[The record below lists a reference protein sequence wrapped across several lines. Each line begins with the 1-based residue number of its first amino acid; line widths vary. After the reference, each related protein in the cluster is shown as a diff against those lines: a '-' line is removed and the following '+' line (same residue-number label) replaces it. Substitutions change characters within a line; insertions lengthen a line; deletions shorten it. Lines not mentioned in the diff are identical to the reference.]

1 MRKLKRLSLARA
13 AMTLLLVMLTTMT
26 AWAEDVNLT
35 EDTEETEGTAARWYV
50 NMPSGGKSW
59 YDKACKYLTL
69 ADDNIT
75 SFKVYDDG
83 GKSGNYSD
91 NCYSQ
96 LTITAPTGYILK
108 LSGSITTQSFQ
119 DYMFVYDNS
128 TTSGTTLLAGVYSAS
143 SGAKTD
149 IATVYSSG
157 QSMTIYFCSNG
168 NNNYAGLDLTVTL
181 VKATLYNVTVG
192 TATGGTVT
200 ANPTSTTTGQTV
212 TLTATPASG
221 YVLNNITATDGNNA
235 VVATGGTWYNNI
247 VTFRMPESDVTVTST
262 FNNDLTAN
270 SLSVNIPKTGHE
282 TITIP
287 SGVQSFKVYDD
298 GGPNGNA
305 SGNCYGT
312 LTLTAPDGYVL
323 YLSGSVTTMDGGYDY
338 LRVYDNSE
346 ASGTKLIDAVRS
358 PSDGTPTAITPV
370 TSTGKNMTLYF
381 TTHDYSHYAGLDLT
395 VTVLV
400 PTIKNSVTV
409 NNPAKGGTMTASPTS
424 AEENETVT
432 LTASPDNGY
441 VLNNISVVDVNS
453 NPIAMTWDGMFFNT
467 ATFKMPASTV
477 TVTPTFTNDLTVNSL
492 FVNMPKT
499 GERTATIPMGVQS
512 FKAYDDGGKDG
523 DYSSYCDGTLTLT
536 APEGYRIQ
544 LSGSI
549 TTETAQAVY
558 DYLSVYDGIDNTATE
573 LIHQKCS
580 PTSGTP
586 TDITTVYSSGRSLT
600 LYFHSYYGSKYAGL
614 DLTVTVY
621 NPTGLYSVN
630 INNATGGT
638 MTATPSGALM
648 NETVTLTATPDNGFF
663 LSGISAV
670 DGNSNAVGV
679 TWDGSFNNTATFT
692 MPSIPTTVTVT
703 PTFTNTLTA
712 DGGLF
717 ANMPKKG
724 YKTTD
729 IPKGVQSFKIY
740 DDGGK
745 DGNYSAGCGGYLTL
759 TAPEGYRLQLSGT
772 IASENHHDNLNVWDN
787 STNSGTKLLD
797 EVSSPTSGTPTTIT
811 TVTSSGRNMTLL
823 FYDDGGWTSAGLD
836 LTATLVPI
844 TYTVSFNA
852 NGGSGDAMA
861 AQSFTYDEAQNLT
874 ANSYTAPLGYTFA
887 GWATTANGDVV
898 YADGESVSNLKSTQG
913 ANLELFAKWTKNEFA
928 LLNDDSE
935 AAEKNSTIISSYAND
950 GKVYEVTLSGRTL
963 WKDGD
968 WNTFV
973 LPFNVTLAGS
983 PLEGATAMKLNGDK
997 SSFDNGVL
1005 TLNFVDE
1012 KEELTA
1018 GTPYIIKWDG
1028 DGSNNLVNPVFTGVT
1043 IDKTDRSVS
1052 SVDGKVTFTGNYDY
1066 RTFIEEDKSIL
1077 FLGEKN
1083 TLYWPQPGLDDA
1095 KANVV
1100 YPSIGACR
1108 AYFKLNDV
1116 DAGDIQK
1123 TRMNFEEET
1132 TGIQTTNSWTS
1143 QAAKPSGTDKA
1154 GAWYDMQGRKVSG
1167 KPTKKGMYIHNGIK
1181 VVIK

>member
-26 AWAEDVNLT
+26 AWADNVNLT
-35 EDTEETEGTAARWYV
+35 EDTEEEVGTAARWYV
-50 NMPSGGKSW
+50 NMPSGGGYW
-59 YDKACKYLTL
+59 DYACKTLTL
-69 ADDNIT
+69 ADASIT

-108 LSGSITTQSFQ
+108 LSGSVTKQ
-119 DYMFVYDNS
+119 DYYDCLRVFDNS
-128 TTSGTTLLAGVYSAS
+128 TTSGTKLVELSWNNGTP
-143 SGAKTD
+143 TNID
-149 IATVYSSG
+149 PVYSSG
-157 QSMTIYFCSNG
+157 QSMTIYFYSDEKTNA
-168 NNNYAGLDLTVTL
+168 AGLDLTVTL
-181 VKATLYNVTVG
+181 VKATSYNVTVG
-192 TATGGTVT
+192 TATGGTVA
-200 ANPTSTTTGQTV
+200 ANPTSTTMNQTV

-247 VTFRMPESDVTVTST
+247 VTFRMPQSDVTVTST

-298 GGPNGNA
+298 GGLNGNA
-305 SGNCYGT
+305 SKGCYGT

-323 YLSGSVTTMDGGYDY
+323 YLSGSITTDDHDY
-338 LRVYDNSE
+338 LSVYDGIDNN
-346 ASGTKLIDAVRS
+346 ATKMVDGVHS
-358 PSDGTPTAITPV
+358 PDDGTPTAITPV
-370 TSTGKNMTLYF
+370 ISTGKNMTLRF
-381 TTHDYSHYAGLDLT
+381 STNDYSDYAGLDLT
-395 VTVLV
+395 VAVLV

-453 NPIAMTWDGMFFNT
+453 NPIAVTWDGMFFNT

-512 FKAYDDGGKDG
+512 FKVYDDGGKDG

-536 APEGYRIQ
+536 APEGCRIQ

-549 TTETAQAVY
+549 TTETAQAVL
-558 DYLSVYDGIDNTATE
+558 DYLSVYDGTDSTATE

-586 TDITTVYSSGRSLT
+586 TDISTVYSSGQSMT

-614 DLTVTVY
+614 DLTVKVY
-621 NPTGLYSVN
+621 NPTDLYSVN

-648 NETVTLTATPDNGFF
+648 NETVTLTATPDDGFF
-663 LSGISAV
+663 LSSISAV
-670 DGNSNAVGV
+670 DGNSNAVDV
-679 TWDGSFNNTATFT
+679 MWDGSFNNTATFT

-717 ANMPKKG
+717 VNMPKKG

-745 DGNYSAGCGGYLTL
+745 DGNYSDNCYSQLTI
-759 TAPEGYRLQLSGT
+759 TATEGYRLQLSGT
-772 IASENHHDNLNVWDN
+772 IASENNHDKLNVWDN

-797 EVSSPTSGTPTTIT
+797 EVSSTNNVDPTTIT
-811 TVTSSGRNMTLL
+811 TVTSSGRNMTLR
-823 FYDDGGWTSAGLD
+823 FYADGGWNNAGLD

-861 AQSFTYDEAQNLT
+861 AQTHTYNEAQNLT

-968 WNTFV
+968 WNTLV

-983 PLEGATAMKLNGDK
+983 PLEGATAMKLDGDK

-1043 IDKTDRSVS
+1043 IDKTDRSVT

-1132 TGIQTTNSWTS
+1132 TGIQTTNRTNLTNSDEWYTLNGV
-1143 QAAKPSGTDKA
+1143 KLDK
-1154 GAWYDMQGRKVSG
+1154 Q
-1167 KPTKKGMYIHNGIK
+1167 PTKKGMYIHGNRKVIIK
-1181 VVIK
+1181 

>member
-13 AMTLLLVMLTTMT
+13 AMTLLLAMLTATT

-59 YDKACKYLTL
+59 YDKACKTLTL
-69 ADDNIT
+69 ADAIT

-96 LTITAPTGYILK
+96 LTITAPTGYLLK
-108 LSGSITTQSFQ
+108 LSGSITTQYFQ
-119 DYMFVYDNS
+119 DYIFVYDNS

-157 QSMTIYFCSNG
+157 QSMTIYFCSNE
-168 NNNYAGLDLTVTL
+168 NNYAGLDLTVTL
-181 VKATLYNVTVG
+181 VKATSYNVNIS

-200 ANPTSTTTGQTV
+200 ANPTSTTINQTV

-247 VTFRMPESDVTVTST
+247 VTFRMPQSDVTVTST

-270 SLSVNIPKTGHE
+270 SLSVNIPKTGDE

-305 SGNCYGT
+305 SKDCYGT

-323 YLSGSVTTMDGGYDY
+323 YLSGSITTDDHDY
-338 LRVYDNSE
+338 LSVYDGIDDN
-346 ASGTKLIDAVRS
+346 ATKMVDGVHS
-358 PSDGTPTAITPV
+358 PDDGTPTAITPV
-370 TSTGKNMTLYF
+370 TSTGKNMKLRFSTNDYF
-381 TTHDYSHYAGLDLT
+381 DYAGLDLT

-453 NPIAMTWDGMFFNT
+453 NPIAVTWDGMFFNT
-467 ATFKMPASTV
+467 ATFKMPASAV

-512 FKAYDDGGKDG
+512 FKVYDDGGKDG

-536 APEGYRIQ
+536 VPEGYRLQ

-549 TTETAQAVY
+549 TTETAQAVL
-558 DYLSVYDGIDNTATE
+558 DYLSVYDGTDNTATE

-580 PTSGTP
+580 PTNGTP
-586 TDITTVYSSGRSLT
+586 TDISTVYSSGRSMT
-600 LYFHSYYGSKYAGL
+600 LYFHSDESRNYAGL
-614 DLTVTVY
+614 DLTVMVY
-621 NPTGLYSVN
+621 NPTGTYSVN

-648 NETVTLTATPDNGFF
+648 NETVTLTATPDDGYF

-670 DGNSNAVGV
+670 DGNSNPVGV

-703 PTFTNTLTA
+703 PTFNNTLTA

-717 ANMPKKG
+717 VNMPKNDS
-724 YKTTD
+724 KTTD

-745 DGNYSAGCGGYLTL
+745 DGNYSDNCYSQLTI
-759 TAPEGYRLQLSGT
+759 TATEGYRLQLSGT
-772 IASENHHDNLNVWDN
+772 IASENHHDKLNVWDN

-797 EVSSPTSGTPTTIT
+797 EVSSTNNFDPTTIT
-811 TVTSSGRNMTLL
+811 TVTSSGRNMTLR
-823 FYDDGGWTSAGLD
+823 FYADGGWNNAGLD

-861 AQSFTYDEAQNLT
+861 AQTHTYNEAQNLT

-935 AAEKNSTIISSYAND
+935 AAEKNATIISNYAND

-963 WKDGD
+963 YKDGA
-968 WNTFV
+968 WNTLC
-973 LPFNVTLAGS
+973 LPFDVTITGSILDGDNV
-983 PLEGATAMKLNGDK
+983 EAM
-997 SSFDNGVL
+997 VL
-1005 TLNFVDE
+1005 RPSNSGLSGTTLNLYFDAAPA
-1012 KEELTA
+1012 TIPA
-1018 GTPYIIKWDG
+1018 GTPFLIKWANTG
-1028 DGSNNLVNPVFTGVT
+1028 VNLTNPTFTGVT
-1043 IDKTDRSVS
+1043 ISSTEAGYVASTDGYLRFQGIYSPTVIYS
-1052 SVDGKVTFTGNYDY
+1052 ADHNK
-1066 RTFIEEDKSIL
+1066 L
-1077 FLGEKN
+1077 FLGAENK
-1083 TLYWPQPGLDDA
+1083 LYWPDTEGYTL
-1095 KANVV
+1095 
-1100 YPSIGACR
+1100 GACR
-1108 AYFKLNDV
+1108 AYFELTDPNAKVREFNLNFD
-1116 DAGDIQK
+1116 G
-1123 TRMNFEEET
+1123 NEN
-1132 TGIQTTNSWTS
+1132 TGILSTTNFTNY
-1143 QAAKPSGTDKA
+1143 TNKA
-1154 GAWYDMQGRKVSG
+1154 DAWYSLDGVKLD
-1167 KPTKKGMYIHNGIK
+1167 KEPTKKGMYIHNGIK

>member
-1 MRKLKRLSLARA
+1 MRKLKRIFLART
-13 AMTLLLVMLTTMT
+13 AMTLLLAMLTTIG
-26 AWAEDVNLT
+26 AWAENVNLT
-35 EDTEETEGTAARWYV
+35 EDTEEEVGTAARWYV
-50 NMPSGGKSW
+50 NMPSGGKGW
-59 YDKACKYLTL
+59 YDKACKTLTL

-83 GKSGNYSD
+83 GKSSNYSD

-108 LSGSITTQSFQ
+108 LSGSITTQYFQ

-128 TTSGTTLLAGVYSAS
+128 EASGTTLLAGVYSAS
-143 SGAKTD
+143 SGAKTN

-157 QSMTIYFCSNG
+157 QSMTIYFYSNE

-181 VKATLYNVTVG
+181 VTATSYNVNIS

-200 ANPTSTTTGQTV
+200 ANPTSTTMNQTV

-247 VTFRMPESDVTVTST
+247 VTFRMPQSDVTVTST

-346 ASGTKLIDAVRS
+346 ASGTKLIDAVHS

-432 LTASPDNGY
+432 LTASPANGY

-467 ATFKMPASTV
+467 ATFKMPASAV

-512 FKAYDDGGKDG
+512 FKVYDDGGKDG

-536 APEGYRIQ
+536 APEGCRIQ

-558 DYLSVYDGIDNTATE
+558 DYLSVYDGTDNTATE

-586 TDITTVYSSGRSLT
+586 TDISTVYSSGQSMT

-614 DLTVTVY
+614 DLTVKVY

-648 NETVTLTATPDNGFF
+648 NETVTLTATPDDGFF
-663 LSGISAV
+663 LSSISAV
-670 DGNSNAVGV
+670 DDNSNAVDV
-679 TWDGSFNNTATFT
+679 MWDGSFNNTATFT

-703 PTFTNTLTA
+703 PTFNNTLTA

-717 ANMPKKG
+717 VNMPKKDS
-724 YKTTD
+724 KTID

-797 EVSSPTSGTPTTIT
+797 EVSSTNSGDPTTIP

-861 AQSFTYDEAQNLT
+861 AQSFTYDKAQNLT

-968 WNTFV
+968 WNTLV

-983 PLEGATAMKLNGDK
+983 PLEGATAMKLDGDK

-1052 SVDGKVTFTGNYDY
+1052 SVDGSVTFTGNYDY
-1066 RTFIEEDKSIL
+1066 RTFVEEDKSIL

-1132 TGIQTTNSWTS
+1132 TGIQTTNYTN
-1143 QAAKPSGTDKA
+1143 KA
-1154 GAWYDMQGRKVSG
+1154 DAWYTVNGVKLDKE
-1167 KPTKKGMYIHNGIK
+1167 PTKKGMYIHNGIK

>member
-1 MRKLKRLSLARA
+1 MRKLKRIFLART
-13 AMTLLLVMLTTMT
+13 AMTLLLAMLTTIG
-26 AWAEDVNLT
+26 AWAENVNLT
-35 EDTEETEGTAARWYV
+35 EDTEEEVGTAARWYV
-50 NMPSGGKSW
+50 NMPSGGKGW
-59 YDKACKYLTL
+59 YDKACKTLTL

-83 GKSGNYSD
+83 GKSSNYSD

-108 LSGSITTQSFQ
+108 LSGSITTQYFQ

-128 TTSGTTLLAGVYSAS
+128 EASGTTLLAGVYSAS

-157 QSMTIYFCSNG
+157 QSMTIYFYSNE

-181 VKATLYNVTVG
+181 VKATSYNVNIS

-200 ANPTSTTTGQTV
+200 ANPTSTTMNQTV

-247 VTFRMPESDVTVTST
+247 VTFRMPQSDVTVTST

-346 ASGTKLIDAVRS
+346 ASGTKLIDAVHS

-432 LTASPDNGY
+432 LTASPANGY

-467 ATFKMPASTV
+467 ATFKMPASAV

-512 FKAYDDGGKDG
+512 FKVYDDGGKDG

-536 APEGYRIQ
+536 APEGCRIQ

-558 DYLSVYDGIDNTATE
+558 DYLSVYDGTDNTATE

-586 TDITTVYSSGRSLT
+586 TDISTVYSSGQSMT

-614 DLTVTVY
+614 DLTVKVY

-648 NETVTLTATPDNGFF
+648 NETVTLTATPDDGFF
-663 LSGISAV
+663 LSSISAV
-670 DGNSNAVGV
+670 DDNSNAVDV
-679 TWDGSFNNTATFT
+679 MWDGSFNNTATFT

-703 PTFTNTLTA
+703 PTFNNTLTA

-717 ANMPKKG
+717 VNMPKKDS
-724 YKTTD
+724 KTID

-797 EVSSPTSGTPTTIT
+797 EVSSTNSGDPTTIP

-861 AQSFTYDEAQNLT
+861 AQSFTYDKAQNLT

-968 WNTFV
+968 WNTLV

-983 PLEGATAMKLNGDK
+983 PLEGATAMKLDGDK

-1052 SVDGKVTFTGNYDY
+1052 SVDGSVTFTGNYDY
-1066 RTFIEEDKSIL
+1066 RTFVEEDKSIL

-1132 TGIQTTNSWTS
+1132 TGIQTTNYTN
-1143 QAAKPSGTDKA
+1143 KA
-1154 GAWYDMQGRKVSG
+1154 DAWYTVNGVKLDKE
-1167 KPTKKGMYIHNGIK
+1167 PTKKGMYIHNGIK